1 MQGFFVDTK
10 RRAVVGPVYYTL
22 RRPEGSRTGRQ
33 AKQATLYVNL
43 LEVVAIRGKDR
54 IAAALPATWG
64 RLPLPFLFCCKSERT
79 DDTICQVR

>member
-1 MQGFFVDTK
+1 MEGFFVDTK

-22 RRPEGSRTGRQ
+22 RRPEGSGTGRQ

-54 IAAALPATWG
+54 ICGCFTCRMGSIAPTLS
-64 RLPLPFLFCCKSERT
+64 FLL
-79 DDTICQVR
+79 

>member
-33 AKQATLYVNL
+33 VKQATLYVNL
-43 LEVVAIRGKDR
+43 LEVAAIRGKDR
-54 IAAALPATWG
+54 ICSCFTCRMGSIASTLS
-64 RLPLPFLFCCKSERT
+64 FLL
-79 DDTICQVR
+79 